1 MNFSKAHFIGIAGKG
16 MSATA
21 LLLKQMG
28 VEISGSDEGFYPPVS
43 DYLESAKVPFAKGY
57 RKENIPADADVIV
70 IGKNA
75 KLVPETNEEVRA
87 AFASGKLVRSFADI
101 VHELTVA
108 SENIVVAG
116 SYGKSTCTALLAW
129 CLRTAKKDPSY
140 FIGEVTNGFESYAQR
155 GKGPVFVLEGD
166 EYPSSNWDNTSKFL
180 RYNARNVLLTSAT
193 HDHINVFPTHA
204 DFLKPFRALLDGL
217 PPDGVLVA
225 CSSEPHARALVQA
238 TSRRAIYYALDD
250 RANWHAGKIV
260 HGARTDFDLMQGNEK
275 VVRLATHHL
284 GNHNIENIVGVSA
297 MLLEKGL
304 LSPDELRAGMASFMG
319 VKRRMELLSMAS
331 TVPVYEG
338 FGSSYEKARSA
349 IAAIKLHFPD
359 RRLVVVFEPHTFTWR
374 NREAIAAY
382 DDVFDG
388 AANIFI
394 YEPASQG
401 AGTHAQ
407 LTQAEIVGRV
417 RNAGY
422 DAEPFVEPSE
432 ALQRLDGMLKPD
444 DVLLLLTSGELG
456 GLIKTIPKLVDQKYP
471 GKHAV
476 AV

>member
-28 VEISGSDEGFYPPVS
+28 VRISGSDEGFYPPVS
-43 DYLESAKVPFAKGY
+43 DYLKSANIAFAKGY
-57 RKENIPADADVIV
+57 RKENIPDDADVII

-75 KLVPETNEEVRA
+75 KLRPETNEEVQA
-87 AFASGKLVRSFADI
+87 AFESGKLVRSFADI
-101 VHELTVA
+101 VHDMTVS
-108 SENIVVAG
+108 SETIVVAG

-140 FIGEVTNGFESYAQR
+140 FIGEVTNGFECYAHR
-155 GKGPVFVLEGD
+155 GRGAVFVLEGD

-204 DFLKPFRALLDGL
+204 DYLVPFRALLDRL
-217 PPDGVLVA
+217 PADGVLVA

-238 TSRRAIYYALDD
+238 TGRPAVFYALDD
-250 RANWHAGKIV
+250 RAHWHAENIAR
-260 HGARTDFDLMQGNEK
+260 GARTEFDLMRGSAK
-275 VVRLATHHL
+275 VVRLSTHHL
-284 GNHNIENIVGVSA
+284 GNHNIENIVGAGA
-297 MLLEKGL
+297 MLIEKGL
-304 LSPDELRAGMASFMG
+304 LTPEELYAGISSFMG
-319 VKRRMELLSMAS
+319 VKRRMELLSASS
-331 TVPVYEG
+331 TVPVFEG

-349 IAAIKLHFPD
+349 IAAVKLHFPG
-359 RRLVVVFEPHTFTWR
+359 RRLMVVFEPHTFTWR

-388 AANIFI
+388 AAKILI

-401 AGTHAQ
+401 AGSHAQ
-407 LTQAEIVGRV
+407 LTQDEIVDRV
-417 RNAGY
+417 RRAKY
-422 DAEPFVEPSE
+422 DAEAIVDPEE
-432 ALQRLDGMLKPD
+432 ALQKLNGILETD
-444 DVLLLLTSGELG
+444 DVVLLLTSGELG
-456 GLIKTIPKLVDQKYP
+456 GLIKTIPKLAERKFP
-471 GKHAV
+471 GKNAC
-476 AV
+476 